1 MAPIEGKGSQSS
13 EGIDIHHGDMVD
25 EENLAVHVTAETTF
39 IIFYHLNSIQI
50 FIKIYSNKV

>member
-13 EGIDIHHGDMVD
+13 EGIDIHHGGMVD

-39 IIFYHLNSIQI
+39 IIFYHPNSIQI
-50 FIKIYSNKV
+50 FTKISF